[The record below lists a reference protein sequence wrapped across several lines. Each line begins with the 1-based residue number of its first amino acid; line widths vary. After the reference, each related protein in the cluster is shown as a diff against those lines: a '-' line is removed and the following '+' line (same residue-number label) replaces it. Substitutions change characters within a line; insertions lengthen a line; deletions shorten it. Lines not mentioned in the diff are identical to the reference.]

1 MEDLQEILEML
12 RAAGVECQSCDEM
25 EWVKVPYYP
34 SGAECGI
41 PRETFD
47 DVNDEYVL
55 LPASMVV
62 AGSTYVIPAVGR
74 SMEGAGI
81 YEGDLLTIVTRN
93 TAQDGDI
100 VLAMVDSNR
109 ATVKGYYE
117 DAQGRRWLVPH
128 NDDYEPILI
137 TEDMD
142 VRIQGVVKDVTHLCP
157 RMSPK
162 FCERAIRRVAAAQKV
177 EVSQEQIAKAV
188 REVLPLI
195 RYGRQWYAVY
205 RVLADRKVVR
215 EGNYSG
221 FLGLLGDIMGDEA
234 PSVNVRE
241 LQRMAVQSFARPVAQ
256 WDADNAPVVGKW
268 FEDYLNIAKFFARA
282 LG

>member
-62 AGSTYVIPAVGR
+62 VGSTYVIPAAGR

-81 YEGDLLTIVTRN
+81 YEGDQLTIVATTTARN
-93 TAQDGDI
+93 GDI
-100 VLAMVDSNR
+100 VLATVAGN

-117 DAQGRRWLVPH
+117 DVYGRRWLVPH
-128 NDDYEPILI
+128 NKSFKPLQMTDE
-137 TEDMD
+137 TD
-142 VRIQGVVKDVTHLCP
+142 VRIIGVVKGVLHTEVRISERYCNSVVMSEGATPEVQTP
-157 RMSPK
+157 RAS
-162 FCERAIRRVAAAQKV
+162 
-177 EVSQEQIAKAV
+177 IAKAV

-205 RVLADRKVVR
+205 RVLVDKKKVN
-215 EGNYSG
+215 EEDYDG
-221 FLGLLGDIMGDEA
+221 FLKLLGDIVGDEA
-234 PSVNVRE
+234 PSTTVQE
-241 LQRMAVQSFARPVAQ
+241 LQRMAVQSFARRVAL
-256 WDADNAPVVGKW
+256 WDANDAPVVGKRF
-268 FEDYLNIAKFFARA
+268 FEYQTIAQRFAEA